1 MSKEIRIVLAV
12 PDLKLREI
20 LLYLLKAWEYNVVIL
35 EEGEDLIEYLKKENP
50 GLIIIDASFE
60 GKRGLQVCKEIKEDF
75 LTSYIPTIVLI
86 DKRQLRRDLLSIGQG
101 VDDYLIK
108 PPDPIDLEIRIVLA
122 LRSAAHHFN
131 ANALTRL
138 PGNKL
143 IERELIERLDSRQ
156 PFSFHYI
163 DIDNFKSYNDKYGY
177 IRGNQVI
184 IETARIISGNIKACG
199 NGKDFV
205 GHIGGDDFVVITTP
219 DKAEPVAKQT
229 IEDFDAM
236 IPGRYSNLDLKNGFI
251 VTRDRSG
258 RIANIPLVSLS
269 IAIVNNTLGKIS
281 NLFELMDITTEL
293 KKYLKDLP
301 GSNFMVNR
309 RGVNKGI
316 KTRKQENC
324 LRQLDPSLRPL
335 L

>member
-1 MSKEIRIVLAV
+1 MNKNIKIVLAV

-20 LLYLLKAWEYNVVIL
+20 LSYLLKAWEYNVAIL
-35 EEGEDLIEYLKKENP
+35 KEGEDVIGYLKKENP
-50 GLIIIDASFE
+50 SLIIIDAALQD
-60 GKRGLQVCKEIKEDF
+60 KRGLEICKEIKGDF

-86 DKRQLRRDLLSIGQG
+86 DKRQLRRDLLSIEQG

-143 IERELIERLDSRQ
+143 IERELIQSLDSRQ

-184 IETARIISGNIKACG
+184 TETAKIISKNVKACG
-199 NGKDFV
+199 NGKDFL
-205 GHIGGDDFVVITTP
+205 GHIGGDDFVIITTP
-219 DKAEPVAKQT
+219 DKADPIAKQT
-229 IEDFDAM
+229 IRDFDAM
-236 IPGRYSNLDLKNGFI
+236 VPDRYSSSDIKNGFI
-251 VTRDRSG
+251 VSRDRSG
-258 RIANIPLVSLS
+258 RTTNIPLMSLS
-269 IAIVNNTLGKIS
+269 IAIVNNTLGKVS

-293 KKYLKDLP
+293 KNYLKGLP
-301 GSNFMVNR
+301 GSNFMVSR
-309 RGVNKGI
+309 RAVDKGVKSRTD
-316 KTRKQENC
+316 KK
-324 LRQLDPSLRPL
+324 
-335 L
+335 

>member
-1 MSKEIRIVLAV
+1 MNKNIKIVLAV

-20 LLYLLKAWEYNVVIL
+20 LSYLLKAWEYNVAIL
-35 EEGEDLIEYLKKENP
+35 EEGEDVIGYLKKENP
-50 GLIIIDASFE
+50 SLIIIDAALQD
-60 GKRGLQVCKEIKEDF
+60 KRGLEICKEIKGDF

-86 DKRQLRRDLLSIGQG
+86 DKRQLRRDLLSIEQG

-143 IERELIERLDSRQ
+143 IERELIQSLDSRQ

-184 IETARIISGNIKACG
+184 TETAKIISKNVKACG
-199 NGKDFV
+199 NGKDFL
-205 GHIGGDDFVVITTP
+205 GHIGGDDFVIITTP
-219 DKAEPVAKQT
+219 DKADPIAKQT
-229 IEDFDAM
+229 IRDFDAM
-236 IPGRYSNLDLKNGFI
+236 VPDRYSNSDIKNGFI
-251 VTRDRSG
+251 VARDRSG
-258 RIANIPLVSLS
+258 RTTNIPLMSLS
-269 IAIVNNTLGKIS
+269 IAIVNNTLGKVS

-293 KKYLKDLP
+293 KNYLKGLP
-301 GSNFMVNR
+301 GSNFMVSR
-309 RGVNKGI
+309 RAVDKGVKSRTD
-316 KTRKQENC
+316 KK
-324 LRQLDPSLRPL
+324 
-335 L
+335 

>member
-1 MSKEIRIVLAV
+1 MSRDVKIVLAV

-20 LLYLLKAWEYNVVIL
+20 LLYLLKAWEYNVMEL
-35 EEGEDLIEYLKKENP
+35 PEEEDVIEYLKKENP
-50 GLIIIDASFE
+50 NLIIIDATLH
-60 GKRGLQVCKEIKEDF
+60 GKKGLEICKEIKGDF

-86 DKRQLRRDLLSIGQG
+86 DKKQLRRDLLSIEQG

-143 IERELIERLDSRQ
+143 IERELIQRLDSGNH
-156 PFSFHYI
+156 FSFHYI

-177 IRGNQVI
+177 IRGNHVI
-184 IETARIISGNIKACG
+184 IDTARIISKNVKVCG

-205 GHIGGDDFVVITTP
+205 GHIGGDDFVIITTP
-219 DKAEPVAKQT
+219 DKAEPIAKQT
-229 IEDFDAM
+229 IRDFDAM
-236 IPGRYSNLDLKNGFI
+236 VPGRYSNPDLENGFI
-251 VTRDRSG
+251 VARDRGG
-258 RIANIPLVSLS
+258 RIANIPLMSLS
-269 IAIVNNTLGKIS
+269 IAIVNNTLGNVS
-281 NLFELMDITTEL
+281 NLLELMDVTTEL
-293 KKYLKDLP
+293 KDYLKALP

-309 RGVNKGI
+309 RVIDNGI
-316 KTRKQENC
+316 KNRKDKKYKTEK
-324 LRQLDPSLRPL
+324 RQSI
-335 L
+335 

>member
-1 MSKEIRIVLAV
+1 MSRDIKIVLAV

-35 EEGEDLIEYLKKENP
+35 EDGNNVTEYLKKENP
-50 GLIIIDASFE
+50 SLIIIDAALQD
-60 GKRGLQVCKEIKEDF
+60 KRGLEICKEIKGDF

-86 DKRQLRRDLLSIGQG
+86 DKKQLRRDLLSIEQG

-143 IERELIERLDSRQ
+143 IERELIQKLDSGGA
-156 PFSFHYI
+156 FSFHYI

-177 IRGNQVI
+177 INGNQVI
-184 IETARIISGNIKACG
+184 TETAKIISKNVKACG
-199 NGKDFV
+199 TGKDFV
-205 GHIGGDDFVVITTP
+205 GHIGGDDFVIITTP
-219 DKAEPVAKQT
+219 DKAEPIASQT
-229 IEDFDAM
+229 IRDFDAM
-236 IPGRYSNLDLKNGFI
+236 APGRYSDSDIKDGFI
-251 VTRDRSG
+251 VSRDRSG
-258 RIANIPLVSLS
+258 RMANIPLMSLS
-269 IAIVNNTLGKIS
+269 IAIVNNTVEKVS
-281 NLFELMDITTEL
+281 NLLELMDVTTEL
-293 KKYLKDLP
+293 KNYLKALP

-309 RGVNKGI
+309 RVLDKGFKSRI
-316 KTRKQENC
+316 DKKSEI
-324 LRQLDPSLRPL
+324 RPI
-335 L
+335 

>member
-1 MSKEIRIVLAV
+1 MSTDLKIVLAV

-20 LLYLLKAWEYNVVIL
+20 LLYLLRAWEYNVVVV
-35 EEGEDLIEYLKKENP
+35 EEGENLVEYLKKENP
-50 GLIIIDASFE
+50 NLIIIDAATN
-60 GKRGLQVCKEIKEDF
+60 GKKGLEVCKQIKADF

-86 DKRQLRRDLLSIGQG
+86 DKKQLRRDLLSIEQG

-143 IERELIERLDSRQ
+143 IERELIQRLDSGDH
-156 PFSFHYI
+156 FSFHYI

-177 IRGNQVI
+177 IRGNHAI
-184 IETARIISGNIKACG
+184 KDTAGIISKNVKACG

-205 GHIGGDDFVVITTP
+205 GHIGGDDFVIITTP
-219 DKAEPVAKQT
+219 DKAEPIARKT
-229 IEDFDAM
+229 IRDFDAM
-236 IPGRYSNLDLKNGFI
+236 ANGRYSNPDLENGFI
-251 VTRDRSG
+251 VARDRSG
-258 RIANIPLVSLS
+258 KIANIPLMSLS
-269 IAIVNNTLGKIS
+269 IAIVNNTSGNVS
-281 NLFELMDITTEL
+281 TLFELMDITAEL
-293 KKYLKDLP
+293 KNYLKALP

-309 RGVNKGI
+309 RVIDKGI
-316 KTRKQENC
+316 KSRKDKE
-324 LRQLDPSLRPL
+324 
-335 L
+335 

>member
-1 MSKEIRIVLAV
+1 MSKGMKIVLGV

-20 LLYLLKAWEYNVVIL
+20 LLYLLQAWDYKVVIL
-35 EEGEDLIEYLKKENP
+35 EEGEDIIESLKKENP
-50 GLIIIDASFE
+50 SLVIIDASFE
-60 GKRGLQVCKEIKEDF
+60 GKRGLEICQDIKSDF

-86 DKRQLRRDLLSIGQG
+86 DKRQLRRDLLRIEQG

-143 IERELIERLDSRQ
+143 IERELTERLESKD

-177 IRGNQVI
+177 IKGDEVI
-184 IETARIISGNIKACG
+184 IETARTVSKNVKAHGNE
-199 NGKDFV
+199 NDFV
-205 GHIGGDDFVVITTP
+205 GHVGGDDFVVITVP
-219 DKAEPVAKQT
+219 DKAELIAKNT
-229 IEDFDAM
+229 LRDFDALV
-236 IPGRYSNLDLKNGFI
+236 PAYYSQADKKAGFV
-251 VTRDRSG
+251 VTKDRSG
-258 RIANIPLVSLS
+258 RMANIPLMSLS
-269 IAIVNNTLGKIS
+269 IAIVNNIKERVS
-281 NLFELMDITTEL
+281 NLFELMDLTTEL
-293 KKYLKDLP
+293 KEYLKGLP

-309 RGVNKGI
+309 RVIDRGVTG
-316 KTRKQENC
+316 RK
-324 LRQLDPSLRPL
+324 DKKD
-335 L
+335 

>member
-1 MSKEIRIVLAV
+1 MSTELKIVLAV

-20 LLYLLKAWEYNVVIL
+20 LLYLLRAWEYNVVIPQ
-35 EEGEDLIEYLKKENP
+35 EGENLVEYLKKENP
-50 GLIIIDASFE
+50 SLVIIDAALH
-60 GKRGLQVCKEIKEDF
+60 GKKGLEICKQIKADF

-86 DKRQLRRDLLSIGQG
+86 DKKQLRRDLLSIEQG

-143 IERELIERLDSRQ
+143 IERELIQRLDSADH
-156 PFSFHYI
+156 FSFHYI

-177 IRGNQVI
+177 IRGNHAI
-184 IETARIISGNIKACG
+184 IDTAGIISKNVKACG
-199 NGKDFV
+199 NNKDFV

-219 DKAEPVAKQT
+219 DKAEPIARHT
-229 IEDFDAM
+229 IRDFDAAVS
-236 IPGRYSNLDLKNGFI
+236 GRYSKQDLENGFI
-251 VTRDRSG
+251 VARDRSG
-258 RIANIPLVSLS
+258 KVANLPLMSLS
-269 IAIVNNTLGKIS
+269 IAIVNNASGNVST
-281 NLFELMDITTEL
+281 LFELMDITTEL
-293 KKYLKDLP
+293 KNYLKAMP

-309 RGVNKGI
+309 RVVDKGI
-316 KTRKQENC
+316 KKRK
-324 LRQLDPSLRPL
+324 DKV
-335 L
+335 

>member
-1 MSKEIRIVLAV
+1 MSRDVKIVLAV

-20 LLYLLKAWEYNVVIL
+20 LLYLLKAWEYNVMEL
-35 EEGEDLIEYLKKENP
+35 PEEEDVIEYLKKENP
-50 GLIIIDASFE
+50 NLIIIDATLH
-60 GKRGLQVCKEIKEDF
+60 GKKGLEICKEIKGDF

-86 DKRQLRRDLLSIGQG
+86 DKKQLRRDLLNIEQG

-143 IERELIERLDSRQ
+143 IERELIQRLDSGNH
-156 PFSFHYI
+156 FSFHYI

-177 IRGNQVI
+177 IRGNHVI
-184 IETARIISGNIKACG
+184 IDTARIISKNVKVCG

-205 GHIGGDDFVVITTP
+205 GHIGGDDFVIITTP
-219 DKAEPVAKQT
+219 DKAEPIAKQT
-229 IEDFDAM
+229 IRDFDAM
-236 IPGRYSNLDLKNGFI
+236 VPGRYSNPDLENGFI
-251 VTRDRSG
+251 VARERSG
-258 RIANIPLVSLS
+258 RIANIPLMSLS
-269 IAIVNNTLGKIS
+269 IAIVNNTLDNVS
-281 NLFELMDITTEL
+281 NLLELMDVTTEL
-293 KKYLKDLP
+293 KDYLKALP

-309 RGVNKGI
+309 RVIDKGI
-316 KTRKQENC
+316 KNRKDKKYKTEK
-324 LRQLDPSLRPL
+324 RQSI
-335 L
+335 

>member
-1 MSKEIRIVLAV
+1 MSRDVKIVLAV

-20 LLYLLKAWEYNVVIL
+20 LLYLLKAWEYNVMEL
-35 EEGEDLIEYLKKENP
+35 PEEEDVIEYLKKENP
-50 GLIIIDASFE
+50 NLIIIDATLH
-60 GKRGLQVCKEIKEDF
+60 GKKGLEICKEIKGDF

-86 DKRQLRRDLLSIGQG
+86 DKKQLRRDLLNIEQG

-143 IERELIERLDSRQ
+143 IERELIQRLDSGNH
-156 PFSFHYI
+156 FSFHYI

-177 IRGNQVI
+177 IRGNHVI
-184 IETARIISGNIKACG
+184 IDTARIISKNVKVCG

-205 GHIGGDDFVVITTP
+205 GHIGGDDFVIITTP
-219 DKAEPVAKQT
+219 DKAEPIAKQT
-229 IEDFDAM
+229 IRDFDAM
-236 IPGRYSNLDLKNGFI
+236 VPGRYSNPDLENGFI
-251 VTRDRSG
+251 VARERSG
-258 RIANIPLVSLS
+258 RIANIPLMSLS
-269 IAIVNNTLGKIS
+269 IAIVNNTLGNVS
-281 NLFELMDITTEL
+281 NLLELMDVTTEL
-293 KKYLKDLP
+293 KNYLKALP

-309 RGVNKGI
+309 RVIDKGI
-316 KTRKQENC
+316 KNRKDKKYKTEK
-324 LRQLDPSLRPL
+324 RQSI
-335 L
+335 

>member
-1 MSKEIRIVLAV
+1 MSRDVKIVLAV

-20 LLYLLKAWEYNVVIL
+20 LLYLLKAWEYNVMEL
-35 EEGEDLIEYLKKENP
+35 PEGEDVIEYLKKENP
-50 GLIIIDASFE
+50 NLIIIDATLH
-60 GKRGLQVCKEIKEDF
+60 GKKGLEICKEIKGDF

-86 DKRQLRRDLLSIGQG
+86 DKKQLRRDLLSIEQG

-143 IERELIERLDSRQ
+143 IERELIQRLDSGNH
-156 PFSFHYI
+156 FSFHYI

-177 IRGNQVI
+177 IRGNHVI
-184 IETARIISGNIKACG
+184 IDTARIISKNVKVCG

-205 GHIGGDDFVVITTP
+205 GHIGGDDFVIITTP
-219 DKAEPVAKQT
+219 DKAEPIAKQT
-229 IEDFDAM
+229 IRDFDAM
-236 IPGRYSNLDLKNGFI
+236 VPGRYSNPDLENGFI
-251 VTRDRSG
+251 VARERSG
-258 RIANIPLVSLS
+258 RIANIPLMSLS
-269 IAIVNNTLGKIS
+269 IAIVNNTLGNVS
-281 NLFELMDITTEL
+281 NLLELMDVTTEL
-293 KKYLKDLP
+293 KDYLKALP

-309 RGVNKGI
+309 RVIDKGI
-316 KTRKQENC
+316 KNRKDKKYKTEK
-324 LRQLDPSLRPL
+324 RQSI
-335 L
+335 

>member
-1 MSKEIRIVLAV
+1 MSTDIKIVLAV

-20 LLYLLKAWEYNVVIL
+20 LLYLLKAWEYNVAIL
-35 EEGEDLIEYLKKENP
+35 EEGEDVIGYLKKENP
-50 GLIIIDASFE
+50 SLIIIDAALQD
-60 GKRGLQVCKEIKEDF
+60 KRGLEICKEIKGDF

-86 DKRQLRRDLLSIGQG
+86 DKRQLRRDLLSIEQG

-143 IERELIERLDSRQ
+143 IERELIQSLDSRQ

-184 IETARIISGNIKACG
+184 TETAKIISKNVKACG
-199 NGKDFV
+199 NGKDFL
-205 GHIGGDDFVVITTP
+205 GHIGGDDFVIITTP
-219 DKAEPVAKQT
+219 DKADPIAKQT
-229 IEDFDAM
+229 IRDFDAM
-236 IPGRYSNLDLKNGFI
+236 VPGRYSSSDIKNGFI
-251 VTRDRSG
+251 VARDRSG
-258 RIANIPLVSLS
+258 RTTNIPLMSLS
-269 IAIVNNTLGKIS
+269 IAIVNNTLGKVS

-293 KKYLKDLP
+293 KNYLKGLP
-301 GSNFMVNR
+301 GSNFMVSR
-309 RGVNKGI
+309 RAVDKGVKSRTDKKIAFG
-316 KTRKQENC
+316 
-324 LRQLDPSLRPL
+324 DDF
-335 L
+335 